1 GDNIRPPKQPKGK
14 MQLPIIGRSSA
25 VLLVVAAIACTTRYS
40 ASSAPL
46 RPDAI
51 LIRRDIAYLASDALE
66 GRLTGTP
73 GNDMAAAYIA
83 QRYKSLGLTTLTPG
97 YLQRFDALSAEEA

>member
-1 GDNIRPPKQPKGK
+1 MKIKSFRRVSA
-14 MQLPIIGRSSA
+14 II
-25 VLLVVAAIACTTRYS
+25 LIVAATACTTRYN

-46 RPDAI
+46 RPDAT

-73 GNDMAAAYIA
+73 GND
-83 QRYKSLGLTTLTPG
+83 
-97 YLQRFDALSAEEA
+97 